1 MTDFGKTGMKKE
13 RMDLNNNYLT
23 NQLKTYFGFDKFKKG
38 QEEVISKIITGQS
51 SIAIFPTG
59 AGKSICYQLSSLLL
73 PHMTLVVSPLLSLM
87 KDQVDFLI
95 QHNIAAARLD
105 STISPEEY
113 NNTIEAAKNGDL
125 KILMISVERFKN
137 ERFRIHLKQMKISLM
152 VIDEAHCI
160 SEWGHNFRP
169 DYMKLPL
176 YQKEFQIDNTLLM
189 TATAIPEVVKD
200 MCDKFN
206 IPEEHVVITGFYR
219 DNLFLQVTPVDED
232 KKKELLIERIQKE
245 PEEPTIVYVTKQKT
259 AEEISEYLVE
269 NNIQSSPYHAGM
281 QNENR
286 EKIQSLFMA
295 GDLDC
300 VVATIAFGMGIDK
313 KNIRRIIHYDLPKS
327 IENYSQEIGRAG
339 RDGKNSLCEVFGN
352 TSNINVLENF
362 IYGDTPERDSI
373 KKLLRMIQGHE
384 EKLWEVKLFSLSF
397 EIDIR
402 IIPLKTLLVYLELEK
417 IILPQYTRFDEYK
430 FKFNIGK
437 DEIVNNFKD
446 ERKKFVEEIFSG
458 CDSKRVWTYMNINEI
473 EKSYNKTDRERII
486 KAVEYFSEKGWIE
499 LTSGHSIEV
508 FEIISNDFNLNEISD
523 KIYSI
528 FKNKELHEIQ
538 RIHSMVSFFES
549 DSCLSKILAEHFGEI
564 LTVKQCGHCSH
575 CLSGKA
581 GFQSGSEPYSLNDF
595 NFDDLSSEF
604 KGLIGEKFSPTVF
617 AKFLCGIATPVF
629 SRQKITRLDH
639 FGTLEKYPFSDVI
652 EWCTQQSGP
661 KGSKRDRPAEPKR
674 I

>member
-1 MTDFGKTGMKKE
+1 MKKE
-13 RMDLNNNYLT
+13 KLDFSEDYLT
-23 NQLKTYFGFDKFKKG
+23 NQLKTHFGFDKFKKG
-38 QEEVISKIITGQS
+38 QKEVISKITTGQS

-113 NNTIEAAKNGDL
+113 NNTVEAAKNGHL

-232 KKKELLIERIQKE
+232 KKKELLIERLQKE

-339 RDGKNSLCEVFGN
+339 RDGKKSLCEVFEN

-362 IYGDTPERDSI
+362 IYGDTPERNSI
-373 KKLLRMIQGHE
+373 KKLLNMIQGHG
-384 EKLWEVKLFSLSF
+384 EKLWEIKLFSLSF

-430 FKFNIGK
+430 FKFNIDK
-437 DEIVNNFKD
+437 DEIINNFKD
-446 ERKKFVEEIFSG
+446 ERKKFVEEIFYG
-458 CDSKRVWTYMNINEI
+458 CNSKRVWTYMNINEI

-581 GFQSGSEPYSLNDF
+581 GFQSESGPYSLNDF
-595 NFDDLSSEF
+595 NFDDFSSEF
-604 KGLIGEKFSPTVF
+604 KELVGEKFSPTVF

-639 FGTLEKYPFSDVI
+639 FGALERYPFSDVI
-652 EWCTQQSGP
+652 EWCTQQC
-661 KGSKRDRPAEPKR
+661 RPR
-674 I
+674 GN

>member
-1 MTDFGKTGMKKE
+1 MKKE
-13 RMDLNNNYLT
+13 KLDFSEDYLT
-23 NQLKTYFGFDKFKKG
+23 NQLKTHFGFDKFKKG
-38 QEEVISKIITGQS
+38 QKEVISKITTGQS

-87 KDQVDFLI
+87 KDQVDFLK

-113 NNTIEAAKNGDL
+113 NNTVEAAKNGHL

-137 ERFRIHLKQMKISLM
+137 ERFRVHLKQMKISLM

-189 TATAIPEVVKD
+189 TATATLEVVKD

-219 DNLFLQVTPVDED
+219 DNLFLQVTPIDED
-232 KKKELLIERIQKE
+232 QKKKLLIKRIQKE
-245 PEEPTIVYVTKQKT
+245 PKDPTIVYVTKQKT

-281 QNENR
+281 QNEDR
-286 EKIQSLFMA
+286 EIIQNLFMK

-339 RDGKNSLCEVFGN
+339 RDGKKSLCEVFEN

-362 IYGDTPERDSI
+362 IYGDTPERNSI
-373 KKLLRMIQGHE
+373 KKLLNMIQGHG
-384 EKLWEVKLFSLSF
+384 EKLWEIKLFSLSF

-430 FKFNIGK
+430 FKFNIDK
-437 DEIVNNFKD
+437 DEIINNFKD
-446 ERKKFVEEIFSG
+446 ERKKFVEEIFYG

-581 GFQSGSEPYSLNDF
+581 GFQSESGPYSLNDF
-595 NFDDLSSEF
+595 NFDDFSSEF
-604 KGLIGEKFSPTVF
+604 KELVGEKFSPTVF

-639 FGTLEKYPFSDVI
+639 FGTLERYPFSDVI
-652 EWCTQQSGP
+652 EWCTQQC
-661 KGSKRDRPAEPKR
+661 RPR
-674 I
+674 GN

>member
-1 MTDFGKTGMKKE
+1 
-13 RMDLNNNYLT
+13 
-23 NQLKTYFGFDKFKKG
+23 
-38 QEEVISKIITGQS
+38 
-51 SIAIFPTG
+51 
-59 AGKSICYQLSSLLL
+59 
-73 PHMTLVVSPLLSLM
+73 
-87 KDQVDFLI
+87 
-95 QHNIAAARLD
+95 
-105 STISPEEY
+105 
-113 NNTIEAAKNGDL
+113 
-125 KILMISVERFKN
+125 MISVERFKN
-137 ERFRIHLKQMKISLM
+137 ERFRVHLKQMKISLM

-397 EIDIR
+397 EFDIR

-430 FKFNIGK
+430 FKFNIDK
-437 DEIVNNFKD
+437 DEIINNFKD

-581 GFQSGSEPYSLNDF
+581 GFQSESEPYSLNDF

-604 KGLIGEKFSPTVF
+604 KGLVGEKFSPIVF

-661 KGSKRDRPAEPKR
+661 KGKTGDRS
-674 I
+674 

>member
-1 MTDFGKTGMKKE
+1 
-13 RMDLNNNYLT
+13 
-23 NQLKTYFGFDKFKKG
+23 
-38 QEEVISKIITGQS
+38 
-51 SIAIFPTG
+51 
-59 AGKSICYQLSSLLL
+59 
-73 PHMTLVVSPLLSLM
+73 
-87 KDQVDFLI
+87 
-95 QHNIAAARLD
+95 
-105 STISPEEY
+105 
-113 NNTIEAAKNGDL
+113 
-125 KILMISVERFKN
+125 MISVERFKN
-137 ERFRIHLKQMKISLM
+137 ERFRVHLKQIKISLM
-152 VIDEAHCI
+152 VIDGAYCI
-160 SEWGHNFRP
+160 SEWGHNSPP

-339 RDGKNSLCEVFGN
+339 RDGKKSLCEVFEN

-362 IYGDTPERDSI
+362 IYGDTPERNSI
-373 KKLLRMIQGHE
+373 KKLLNMIQGHG
-384 EKLWEVKLFSLSF
+384 EKLWEIKLFSLSF

-430 FKFNIGK
+430 FKFNIDK
-437 DEIVNNFKD
+437 DEIINNFKD

-581 GFQSGSEPYSLNDF
+581 GFQSESGPYSLNDF
-595 NFDDLSSEF
+595 NFDDFSSEF
-604 KGLIGEKFSPTVF
+604 KELVGEKFSPTVF

-639 FGTLEKYPFSDVI
+639 FGTLERYPFSDVI
-652 EWCTQQSGP
+652 EWCTQQC
-661 KGSKRDRPAEPKR
+661 RPR
-674 I
+674 GN

>member
-1 MTDFGKTGMKKE
+1 MKKE
-13 RMDLNNNYLT
+13 KLDFSEDYLT
-23 NQLKTYFGFDKFKKG
+23 NQLKTHFGFDKFKKG
-38 QEEVISKIITGQS
+38 QKEVISKITTGQS

-87 KDQVDFLI
+87 KDQVDFLK

-113 NNTIEAAKNGDL
+113 NNTVEAAKNGHL

-137 ERFRIHLKQMKISLM
+137 ERFRVHLKQMKISLM

-189 TATAIPEVVKD
+189 TATATLEVVKD

-219 DNLFLQVTPVDED
+219 DNLFLQVTPIDED
-232 KKKELLIERIQKE
+232 QKKKLLIKRIQKE
-245 PEEPTIVYVTKQKT
+245 PKDPTIVYVTKQKT

-281 QNENR
+281 QNEDR
-286 EKIQSLFMA
+286 EIIQNLFMK

-339 RDGKNSLCEVFGN
+339 RDGKKSLCEVFEN

-362 IYGDTPERDSI
+362 IYGDTPERNSI
-373 KKLLRMIQGHE
+373 KKLLNMIQGHG
-384 EKLWEVKLFSLSF
+384 EKLWEIKLFSLSF

-430 FKFNIGK
+430 FKFNIDK
-437 DEIVNNFKD
+437 DEIINNFKD
-446 ERKKFVEEIFSG
+446 ERKKFVEEIFYG

-581 GFQSGSEPYSLNDF
+581 GFQSESGPYSLNDF

-604 KGLIGEKFSPTVF
+604 KGLVGEKFSPTVF

-629 SRQKITRLDH
+629 SRQKLTRLDH

-674 I
+674 M